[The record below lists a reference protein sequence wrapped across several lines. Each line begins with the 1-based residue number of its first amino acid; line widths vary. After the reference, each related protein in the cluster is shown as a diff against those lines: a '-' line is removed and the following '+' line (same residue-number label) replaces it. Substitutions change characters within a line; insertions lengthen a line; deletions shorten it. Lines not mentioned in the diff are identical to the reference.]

1 MDIRVV
7 VKEPRKVARVFV
19 IKNVKYE
26 GDVLNKYFD
35 MGDSTT
41 LTHILGN
48 EFKNI
53 LMGYNSDAPDNALS
67 NMRFSGET
75 TYDTVVFFKLLDEDD
90 YEVTD
95 LSNYDISRILRAC
108 KLYKAPTISD
118 LTDDEL
124 IQLRS
129 EISLNSLYLSDYKNS
144 FGIDPEDAK
153 NFFDGFYEYMYYL
166 AECEMEDE
174 DMEFNNDT
182 LDELADSY
190 DTSAAL
196 LDYASDYEDGDEYKE
211 IDESMNNTSNLDT
224 LIENMFDDVDVYTDG
239 LRGIADMIYVSGPA
253 FRGDSYPKFA
263 DGAINLSA
271 VPDNVRN
278 KWCDFTVNDDGD
290 GIKCFWETQ
299 EDFDTRDAKLLIREI
314 RRCIYNLADIC
325 NQTESF
331 TVDFEIVCRDGRQ
344 YGYHTETITIEPQ
357 ITESKKRKNP
367 LKQAAK

>member
-19 IKNVKYE
+19 VKDVKYE
-26 GDVLNKYFD
+26 GDVLNKYFR
-35 MGDSTT
+35 MGDSTV

-48 EFKNI
+48 DFENI
-53 LMGYNSDAPDNALS
+53 LMGYNADAPDSALS
-67 NMRFSGET
+67 NMIFSGET

-129 EISLNSLYLSDYKNS
+129 EISLNSIYLSDYKNS
-144 FGIDPEDAK
+144 FGIDPEDAMD
-153 NFFDGFYEYMYYL
+153 FFNGFYDYMYYL
-166 AECEMEDE
+166 AECEIEDE
-174 DMEFNNDT
+174 GMEADDNT
-182 LDELADSY
+182 LDELANSFDNNG
-190 DTSAAL
+190 AL
-196 LDYASDYEDGDEYKE
+196 IDYASDYDDSDEYRE
-211 IDESMNNTSNLDT
+211 IDESMNDTSKLDT
-224 LIENMFDDVDVYTDG
+224 LIENMFDDVDVYSEG
-239 LRGIADMIYVSGPA
+239 LRSIADMIYISGPSY
-253 FRGDSYPKFA
+253 RGDSYPEFA
-263 DGAINLSA
+263 DGAVNLSA

-278 KWCDFTVNDDGD
+278 KWCDFTVNDDDD
-290 GIKCFWETQ
+290 GIICYWETQ

-314 RRCIYNLADIC
+314 RRCMYNLADTC
-325 NQTESF
+325 NQAEPF
-331 TVDFEIVCRDGRQ
+331 KVDFEIVCRSGKQ

-357 ITESKKRKNP
+357 ITEARKKKNP
-367 LKQAAK
+367 LKQSAK